1 MLRLRNYLN
10 AKGIP
15 MKGCAELLGV
25 SEKTLYNKIMGST
38 EFTYGEVRRLKS
50 VLPEYD
56 MDYLLSAEAA
66 DTGKSSA

>member
-1 MLRLRNYLN
+1 MLRLRRTLD

-25 SEKTLYNKIMGST
+25 SEKTMYNKVVGDT
-38 EFTYGEVRRLKS
+38 EFTYGEVRRLKTI
-50 VLPEYD
+50 LPEYD

-66 DTGKSSA
+66 DAEARA